1 MKDLAIKGEIMDML
15 ASVKDVALLE
25 EISQLVQN
33 TIRKKKEEGDWW
45 DQLSPV
51 QQQQLDEALAASY
64 DEPNWVSESEA
75 NQTIQRWLNK

>member
-1 MKDLAIKGEIMDML
+1 MKDLAIKGGIMDML

-64 DEPNWVSESEA
+64 DESNWVSESEA
-75 NQTIQRWLNK
+75 NQTIQQWLNK